1 MKNKFDDSDIQ
12 RLLGS
17 VLRYGVWIALSVT
30 LLGGLLLLI
39 QDSGQVVE
47 YNNFVGKEKNILHVM
62 SDIFTGTLSFRGE
75 SIIFLG
81 ILLLFVTPVLR
92 VLLSLVSFLIEKDYL
107 YVCITTLVILIIA
120 ISISFGF
127 SH

>member
-1 MKNKFDDSDIQ
+1 MKKKFNDNDIQ
-12 RLLGS
+12 RLIGS
-17 VLRYGVWIALSVT
+17 VLRYGVWVALSVT

-62 SDIFTGTLSFRGE
+62 SDIFSGTRSLRGE
-75 SIIFLG
+75 SIVFLG

-92 VLLSLVSFLIEKDYL
+92 ILLSLVSFLIEKDYL
-107 YVCITTLVILIIA
+107 YVCITSLVILIIA

>member
-1 MKNKFDDSDIQ
+1 MKKKFNDNDIQ
-12 RLLGS
+12 RLIGS
-17 VLRYGVWIALSVT
+17 VLRYGVWVALSVT

-39 QDSGQVVE
+39 QDSDQVVE

-62 SDIFTGTLSFRGE
+62 SDIFSGTRSLRGE
-75 SIIFLG
+75 SIVFLG

-92 VLLSLVSFLIEKDYL
+92 ILLSLVSFLIEKDYL
-107 YVCITTLVILIIA
+107 YVCITSLVILIIA